1 MPRWRLVI
9 ALVAL
14 ASSAAAQAPQTLY
27 ELKAVYLL
35 NFLRYVEWPTRPAT
49 GPLVVCVVG
58 LEQVGAV
65 LQNTIKG
72 ERVDGRPIEAR
83 VIQEPS
89 TDCHIVFAP
98 TGVNTSAY
106 IRAARGTLTVGESPA
121 FLEQGGAIAFLV
133 VDRRLRFAINAEAA
147 AKAEVRISSRLLRLR
162 YAGPTGGGQ

>member
-1 MPRWRLVI
+1 
-9 ALVAL
+9 
-14 ASSAAAQAPQTLY
+14 LY

-58 LEQVGAV
+58 LEQVGSI

-72 ERVDGRPIEAR
+72 EKVDGRQIEAR

-89 TDCHIVFAP
+89 NDCHIVFAP
-98 TGVNTSAY
+98 NGVNTGAY

-121 FLEQGGAIAFLV
+121 FLEQGGAIAFLI
-133 VDRRLRFAINAEAA
+133 VDKRLRFAVNTEAA
-147 AKAEVRISSRLLRLR
+147 SKAEVRISSRLLRLR
-162 YAGPTGGGQ
+162 YTGPTDGRP